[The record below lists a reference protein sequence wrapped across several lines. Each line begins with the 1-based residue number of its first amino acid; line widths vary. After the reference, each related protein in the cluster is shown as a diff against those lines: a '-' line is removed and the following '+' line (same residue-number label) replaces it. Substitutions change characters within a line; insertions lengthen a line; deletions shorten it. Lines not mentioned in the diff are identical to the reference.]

1 MAVGGVDDDRDRAVV
16 DRPTRIW
23 APKRPSRTAT
33 PPERS
38 ASLNLIHMMSAC
50 SGLPGADEARPV
62 PLAHV
67 GEQRE
72 LRHGQDLTADV
83 LDRPVHLAL
92 LVLEHAQTQNLMH
105 QPCDLVIAILIG
117 HADQQQEPRTD
128 LLKVERGIQ
137 IPQLIDDIDRRLRH
151 TLQYHFHVSDSI
163 APTATA
169 SELGIPRHIPPPKKN
184 HKRERTRDYARIH
197 RSRPAPSPPENRE
210 PLRKPRGGVRPGG
223 KNEATG
229 DNTRKDGTDADN
241 ADGKSAQLD
250 STAQPD
256 RSGPNGGPSGHWET
270 RPVYETQR
278 VQAPT
283 GRAIFEH
290 DGFTANVNDPAFEEH
305 GGYLLKSGLPDNYR
319 YEKVWKDK
327 QIQAGT
333 RQEDHGSY
341 QVQSIKSGT
350 KKVRTGTKRVQTGTK
365 RVWVTD

>member
-16 DRPTRIW
+16 DQADAHMGAETPLAYCN
-23 APKRPSRTAT
+23 APGAQRLVEFDPHDVGMFRLA
-33 PPERS
+33 R
-38 ASLNLIHMMSAC
+38 
-50 SGLPGADEARPV
+50 ADEARPV

-92 LVLEHAQTQNLMH
+92 LVLEHAQTQNLMR
-105 QPCDLVIAILIG
+105 QPCDLVIAVLIG

-137 IPQLIDDIDRRLRH
+137 IPQLIDNIDRRLRH

-163 APTATA
+163 APTTTA

-184 HKRERTRDYARIH
+184 HKRERTRDYAASTEAGRH
-197 RSRPAPSPPENRE
+197 RRLRRTGNLSGNR
-210 PLRKPRGGVRPGG
+210 GVSGPGG

-229 DNTRKDGTDADN
+229 DNIRKDGTDADN

-278 VQAPT
+278 VQVPT

-290 DGFTANVNDPAFEEH
+290 DWFTANVNDPAFEEH
-305 GGYLLKSGLPDNYR
+305 GDYLLKSGLPDNYR
-319 YEKVWKDK
+319 YEKVWQDK
-327 QIQAGT
+327 QIQVGT

-365 RVWVTD
+365 RVW